1 MSDLRSLL
9 ANAGRCISD
18 TLHTSKLKSHLFH
31 SYNILQLDPTAK
43 CARIRHLD
51 LMLEGQVSALSS
63 GLIGGSDACEMLSAL
78 KASELYC
85 EQRNSYMLYANKV
98 LPSFLEFNRVE
109 LHKALD
115 NRILKIMLS
124 VNDHR
129 ILEPVLDDMLRFVP
143 SIKNA
148 YDLRDV
154 ISNLGADYT
163 HLEDFE
169 LASQEI
175 LDLFELTFKHN
186 DFTGRSG
193 TMFAYEGLGSIY
205 WHMVSKLM
213 LATLEV
219 YNHELDKEVKKD
231 LSKHYYCI
239 QGGLGFR
246 KTAKQYGA
254 FPADAYSHTPLH
266 SGAQQPGLTG
276 MVKEGILARFG
287 ELGVQLVNGEITFN
301 PTLLRASELL
311 IEKSQVDFLLSDK
324 TTHSFTIEKG
334 AMIFTLM
341 QMPVIYQFSNCDSE
355 QIEVHHTNGIT
366 ERIESNTISQSLS
379 KKIFNRDQSIGHIM
393 VDLKVSRLLD

>member
-1 MSDLRSLL
+1 
-9 ANAGRCISD
+9 
-18 TLHTSKLKSHLFH
+18 
-31 SYNILQLDPTAK
+31 
-43 CARIRHLD
+43 
-51 LMLEGQVSALSS
+51 
-63 GLIGGSDACEMLSAL
+63 MLSA
-78 KASELYC
+78 Y
-85 EQRNSYMLYANKV
+85 
-98 LPSFLEFNRVE
+98 
-109 LHKALD
+109 
-115 NRILKIMLS
+115 
-124 VNDHR
+124 DHR
-129 ILEPVLDDMLRFVP
+129 ILEPVPNDTLRFVP

-148 YDLRDV
+148 YDLQDA
-154 ISNLGADYT
+154 ITSLGKEYT

-175 LDLFELTFKHN
+175 FDLYELTFKHD

-266 SGAQQPGLTG
+266 GGAQQPGLTG

-311 IEKSQVDFLLSDK
+311 MEKSQVDFLLRDK
-324 TTHSFTIEKG
+324 TTHTFSIKKDTI
-334 AMIFTLM
+334 IFTLM
-341 QMPVIYQFSNCDSE
+341 QMPVIYQFSNRDSE
-355 QIEVHHTNGIT
+355 QIEIHYTNGLT
-366 ERIESNTISQSLS
+366 ERIESNTICESLS
-379 KKIFNRDQSIGHIM
+379 QKIFNRDQSIGHII